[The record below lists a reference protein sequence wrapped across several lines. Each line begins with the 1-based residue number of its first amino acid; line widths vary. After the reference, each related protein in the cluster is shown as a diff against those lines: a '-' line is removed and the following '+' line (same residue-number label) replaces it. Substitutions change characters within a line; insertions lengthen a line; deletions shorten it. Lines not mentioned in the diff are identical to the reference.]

1 MQQADERH
9 WHRDHPYLATLKSQ
23 QRLTGAAS
31 TKDVRHIEIDLD
43 NSGISYEPGD
53 TLGVWIR
60 NDPELVDE
68 LLDCAQLLGEDKVA
82 LDGKYF
88 SLRTLLTEVME
99 ITQAHPGFIKH
110 YAEACGSAELRA
122 LCADPKA
129 LRAYLDQRQIIDVLR
144 QFPATLDA
152 ATLVTCLRHMM
163 PRQYSI
169 ASSQRQRPHSI
180 ELTVGQVVYQQDD
193 AIRKGAGSVYLGYRV
208 SVGDRIPVFVI
219 PNPNFRLPADPA
231 SDVIMIGP
239 GTGIAPFR
247 AFLQERESTRAT
259 GRNWLLFGNPH
270 RASDYL
276 YREELEAWQGSGLLS
291 RLDLAFSRDQRDKR
305 YVQHCL
311 LEQAAELFRWLEG
324 GASLY
329 VCGDAR
335 HMAEDV
341 QRTLLQVIAE
351 QGNKDA
357 GAARQ
362 YLVGLRQQKR
372 YLRDVY

>member
-1 MQQADERH
+1 MQEEAQH

-23 QRLTGAAS
+23 RRLTAPGS
-31 TKDVRHIEIDLD
+31 TKDVRHIEIDLGD
-43 NSGISYEPGD
+43 SGIHYKPGD

-68 LLDCAQLLGEDKVA
+68 LLECVQLQGDDKIA
-82 LDGKYF
+82 LDGKFF

-99 ITQAHPGFIKH
+99 ITQVHPGFIKH
-110 YAEACGSAELRA
+110 YAEATGIAELSA
-122 LCADPKA
+122 LCKDPKA
-129 LRAYLDQRQIIDVLR
+129 MRAYLDQRQIIDVLR
-144 QFPATLDA
+144 HHPAALDA
-152 ATLVTCLRHMM
+152 NAFVACLRYLM

-169 ASSQRQRPHSI
+169 ASSQRRNPCGVD
-180 ELTVGQVVYQQDD
+180 LTVGQVVYQQDD
-193 AIRKGAGSVYLGYRV
+193 AVRKGAGSVYLGYRV
-208 SVGDRIPVFVI
+208 RVGDHIPVFVL
-219 PNPNFRLPADPA
+219 PNPNFHLPPDPA
-231 SDVIMIGP
+231 TSVIMIGP

-247 AFLQERESTRAT
+247 AFLQEREDGGAT
-259 GRNWLLFGNPH
+259 GCNWLLFGNPH

-276 YREELEAWQGSGLLS
+276 YREELESWQASGLLT
-291 RLDLAFSRDQRDKR
+291 RLDLAFSRDQTEKR

-311 LEQAAELFRWLEG
+311 LEQAGEVFRWLEA
-324 GASLY
+324 GASIY

-341 QRTLLQVIAE
+341 QGTLLRVIAE
-351 QGNKDA
+351 QGKLDA

-362 YLVGLRQQKR
+362 YLVRMRQQKR